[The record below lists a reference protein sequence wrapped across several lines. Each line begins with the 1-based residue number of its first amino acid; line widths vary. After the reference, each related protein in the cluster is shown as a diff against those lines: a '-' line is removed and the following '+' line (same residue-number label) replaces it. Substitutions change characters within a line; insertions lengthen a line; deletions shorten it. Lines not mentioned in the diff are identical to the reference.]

1 MVYQN
6 QMNYLGAVVPV
17 VTPCSRSGEL
27 DDGGLRAVCD
37 DMVGAGS
44 SGIFVMGSTGRGPW
58 FSHTVRA
65 RAIRIARDHL
75 PAQIPVF
82 AGCMANG
89 IAEILEHARAA
100 EAEGAAVAV
109 VTAPGYFGYLDREVE
124 SILLEVA
131 DRSPLPLL
139 LYDVPVYTG
148 TQLAVASIV
157 RLLSHENVVGMKDS
171 TADAQRLQEL
181 LGAIGEIRG
190 VWFLQGKEHLLAE
203 SMLSGGS
210 GVITTFSHFGPRA
223 YVSLCQAARQKDHT
237 RATGIQRHVTAL
249 YHLVTECLARRPAIS
264 TLYHMVNLAL
274 QRRGVCQN
282 IVLEH
287 EGTCPGWLEARTLEA
302 LAHAEAALE
311 VD

>member
-1 MVYQN
+1 MVNQK
-6 QMNYLGAVVPV
+6 QMNYLGVVVPV
-17 VTPCSRSGEL
+17 VTPCSRSGGL
-27 DDGGLRAVCD
+27 DAQGLRAVCD

-44 SGIFVMGSTGRGPW
+44 GGIFVMGSTGRGPW
-58 FSHTVRA
+58 FSHTTRA
-65 RAIRIARDHL
+65 RAVGIARDHL
-75 PAQIPVF
+75 PVHIPVF

-89 IAEILEHARAA
+89 IAEMLEHTRAA

-109 VTAPGYFGYLDREVE
+109 VTAPGYFSYLDREVE
-124 SILLEVA
+124 SILLKVA

-157 RLLSHENVVGMKDS
+157 RLLSHGNVVGMKDS
-171 TADAQRLQEL
+171 TADARRLQEL
-181 LGAIGEIRG
+181 MGAIAEVRG

-203 SMLSGGS
+203 SMLAGGS

-223 YVSLCQAARQKDHT
+223 YVSLCEAARQEDRT

-274 QRRGVCQN
+274 RRRGVCQN
-282 IVLEH
+282 ILLEH
-287 EGTCPGWLEARTLEA
+287 EGACPDWLEARTVEA
-302 LAHAEAALE
+302 LAHAEAAQE